1 MTKAELEHENKRLRE
16 EVQRLKK
23 QVIQLADLNKQAF
36 KRQHEA
42 EGRLNQLYAER

>member
-1 MTKAELEHENKRLRE
+1 MTKAELEHENRRLRE

-23 QVIQLADLNKQAF
+23 QVIQLGDLNKQAF

-42 EGRLNQLYAER
+42 EGRLNQIYAER